1 WPARMLSVGAKRLA
15 GPASGSA
22 MRGRIGKGQMR
33 KSQQEVGHIVPAGKI
48 LESPEIGEHPE
59 SILKGI
65 GHDVHLV
72 GTKLATHPDVV
83 LAANHVKRIGDM
95 EHVRSTLERSES
107 AVTQRPVGASYD
119 RRS

>member
-1 WPARMLSVGAKRLA
+1 SPPIIVKVGANHL
-15 GPASGSA
+15 PAPAIGCA
-22 MRGRIGKGQMR
+22 LRGLIVKSQSR
-33 KSQQEVGHIVPAGKI
+33 KSQQEVAHIVPAGKI

-107 AVTQRPVGASYD
+107 GFTQRPVGP
-119 RRS
+119 